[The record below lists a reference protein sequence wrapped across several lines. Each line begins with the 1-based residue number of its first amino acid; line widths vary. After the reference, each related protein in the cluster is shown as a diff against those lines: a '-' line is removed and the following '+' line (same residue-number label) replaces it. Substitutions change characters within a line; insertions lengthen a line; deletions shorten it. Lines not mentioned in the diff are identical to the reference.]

1 VLGEICELLRKF
13 CVTVNGT
20 GILSGKLGSFFVLV
34 TPALRHRQSVEAVK
48 AQDLHTVLQ
57 KLRSLEFFL
66 V

>member
-1 VLGEICELLRKF
+1 
-13 CVTVNGT
+13 VNGT